1 MKNFKNVDSRPPE
14 AVMCIGHRF
23 SVRVLQPQR
32 DFSDLSF
39 AMTSTSTRPSQPWFP
54 LSQSPADGKFGPGPD
69 KPAVQADRP
78 DHRLAEAQ
86 KGRFDSDS
94 N

>member
-1 MKNFKNVDSRPPE
+1 MKDFNNVDSRPAE
-14 AVMCIGHRF
+14 AIMCIGHHF
-23 SVRVLQPQR
+23 SVPVLQPQR
-32 DFSDLSF
+32 DFFNLLF

-54 LSQSPADGKFGPGPD
+54 LSQSPADGKFGPGLD

-86 KGRFDSDS
+86 KGRYS